1 MGSLL
6 ILNAPLTHSA
16 TITMNT
22 GMNVLSQVPQSILSV
37 FTVLALSIALGA
49 SAPSPSHA
57 QEAEKTVV
65 VHIGQYS
72 NDLHSATMGIS
83 LANQMQEAGAEVTI
97 FVDREGVRMAEQG
110 QPLLTYGDSDL
121 DTLLSSFL
129 DGGGSVLVCPHCAEL
144 SGVEPS
150 ELRDGFE
157 MGTQESITELFMNA
171 DTVVDY

>member
-1 MGSLL
+1 M
-6 ILNAPLTHSA
+6 N
-16 TITMNT
+16 ITMT
-22 GMNVLSQVPQSILSV
+22 VLSQVSKSV
-37 FTVLALSIALGA
+37 CSVLTVLALSVALGTFLPT
-49 SAPSPSHA
+49 PSYA

-72 NDLHSATMGIS
+72 NDLHSATMGLS

-97 FVDREGVRMAEQG
+97 FVDREAVRMGEKG

-121 DTLLSSFL
+121 DALLSNYL
-129 DGGGSVLVCPHCAEL
+129 DGGGSVLVCAHCAEL

-157 MGTQESITELFMNA
+157 MGTQESIAELFMNA

>member
-1 MGSLL
+1 M
-6 ILNAPLTHSA
+6 ILNVLLTHST
-16 TITMNT
+16 TIALNT
-22 GMNVLSQVPQSILSV
+22 AMTVLSHVPKSV
-37 FTVLALSIALGA
+37 RSLLTVLALSVALGA
-49 SAPSPSHA
+49 FLPTPSHA

-72 NDLHSATMGIS
+72 NDLHSATMGVS
-83 LANQMQEAGAEVTI
+83 LAHKMQEAGAQVTI
-97 FVDREGVRMAEQG
+97 FVDREAVRMGEQG
-110 QPLLTYGDSDL
+110 QPPLTYGDSDL
-121 DTLLSSFL
+121 DTLLSNYL

-144 SGVEPS
+144 GGVEPS